1 MKKLILLALLLNS
14 CISKQDQAQETDTE
28 KVASTEHD
36 LSFTKLDG
44 SKVQLASLKGKVVLI
59 NFWATWCP
67 PCIREMPSLQSLYEK
82 YRQNPN
88 VEFLVVEVDNK
99 PELAKRFIE
108 DKGYTFPVYS
118 PDDILPETLLGQA
131 IPTTVVLDKAGEIV
145 IRHEGMSDFMA
156 DDFLNRWEGIL
167 AKP

>member
-14 CISKQDQAQETDTE
+14 CISKQDQTQEADTE
-28 KVASTEHD
+28 KVASTEHN

-67 PCIREMPSLQSLYEK
+67 PCIREMPSLQNLYEK

>member
-1 MKKLILLALLLNS
+1 MKKLILLALLFNS
-14 CISKQDQAQETDTE
+14 CISKQDQNQETDTE

>member
-1 MKKLILLALLLNS
+1 MKKLILLALLFNS
-14 CISKQDQAQETDTE
+14 CISKQDQTQETDTE

-145 IRHEGMSDFMA
+145 IRHEGTSDFMA